1 MSRFLIKGNVC
12 RGSFEYMRE
21 HKTKFDDHFVRNKVK
36 KQMGIP
42 DDAPEFLVGKVR
54 EAGGKIGDR
63 KRASDVRAEKV
74 RRTVE

>member
-1 MSRFLIKGNVC
+1 
-12 RGSFEYMRE
+12 MRE

-36 KQMGIP
+36 NQMGIP

-54 EAGGKIGDR
+54 EAGGKIGDG
-63 KRASDVRAEKV
+63 KKEASDIRAEKV